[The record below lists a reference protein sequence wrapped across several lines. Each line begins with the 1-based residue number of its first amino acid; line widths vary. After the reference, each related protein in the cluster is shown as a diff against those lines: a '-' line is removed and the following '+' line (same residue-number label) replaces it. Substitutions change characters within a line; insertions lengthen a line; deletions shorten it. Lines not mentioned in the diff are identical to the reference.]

1 MRWQHL
7 LLIIAY
13 MGFSASASAEFYR
26 YTDEN
31 GVIYFT
37 DNYIEIPAKYQSG
50 VKILS
55 GSSNTP
61 APESQAGGDRPEDAG
76 ADQSAVEKQ
85 AASDGRPE
93 DTDADKA
100 VLESRSPAQTSDQAE
115 ALNRT
120 KAKLDQ
126 LGADLQKEKAVLEKV
141 TVSTT
146 DMAQAK
152 AHRNKVIKFNQ
163 RLAEYRKQMADFN
176 KKVEAYNKAARK

>member
-13 MGFSASASAEFYR
+13 VGFSASASAEFYR

-31 GVIYFT
+31 GVVYFT

-50 VKILS
+50 AKTLS
-55 GSSNTP
+55 GSSGTP
-61 APESQAGGDRPEDAG
+61 APPPQAGVDADRASVDKQAVSAIRPE
-76 ADQSAVEKQ
+76 E
-85 AASDGRPE
+85 P
-93 DTDADKA
+93 DADKA
-100 VLESRSPAQTSDQAE
+100 AVESLSPAKTSDQAE
-115 ALNRT
+115 ALNRN

-141 TVSTT
+141 IVSTT

-163 RLAEYRKQMADFN
+163 RIAEYRKQLADFN
-176 KKVEAYNKAARK
+176 KKVEAYNRAARK

>member
-76 ADQSAVEKQ
+76 AVDKPAVE
-85 AASDGRPE
+85 
-93 DTDADKA
+93 
-100 VLESRSPAQTSDQAE
+100 SRRAPLPSAEAE

-176 KKVEAYNKAARK
+176 KKVEAYNSAARK

>member
-7 LLIIAY
+7 LLILAY
-13 MGFSASASAEFYR
+13 MGFSASVSAEFYR

-37 DNYIEIPAKYQSG
+37 DNYIEIPAKYQPG

-55 GSSNTP
+55 GSSGTP
-61 APESQAGGDRPEDAG
+61 APRPQAGGD
-76 ADQSAVEKQ
+76 ADQPAVVEGQ
-85 AASDGRPE
+85 A
-93 DTDADKA
+93 TDASRPADTVADKPA
-100 VLESRSPAQTSDQAE
+100 GEPRGAAQTSDQAE

-120 KAKLDQ
+120 KTKLDQ

-163 RLAEYRKQMADFN
+163 RIAEYRKQMADFN
-176 KKVEAYNKAARK
+176 KKVEAYNRAARK